1 MFLDGSIV
9 AITGRGGRYANARP
23 RSAKADHSKDIR
35 STSLL
40 PNSSNLLIIKHNGF
54 GKSSVVDKKWHH
66 SWVGVWTG

>member
-1 MFLDGSIV
+1 VQRRTIQR
-9 AITGRGGRYANARP
+9 T
-23 RSAKADHSKDIR
+23 
-35 STSLL
+35 LL